1 MKVETVLELI
11 INWDG
16 KQEITNP
23 TLKHIAEVYKSY
35 MDGSNLW
42 FDFDPVIYDNV
53 DEVDTSGVM
62 KAAIDTEYDDDEI
75 KE

>member
-1 MKVETVLELI
+1 MKVETALELI

-16 KQEITNP
+16 KQELTNP
-23 TLKHIAEVYKSY
+23 TLKHIAGVYKSY
-35 MDGSNLW
+35 MDGKSI
-42 FDFDPVIYDNV
+42 F

-62 KAAIDTEYDDDEI
+62 KAAMDTEYDDDEI